1 MESRNKK
8 QKESMKQEKGKNR
21 MLERGRRE
29 KEEIEKRRR
38 DAAIKSTE

>member
-1 MESRNKK
+1 MESCTKK
-8 QKESMKQEKGKNR
+8 QKESMKQERGKNR
-21 MLERGRRE
+21 MLERDRRK